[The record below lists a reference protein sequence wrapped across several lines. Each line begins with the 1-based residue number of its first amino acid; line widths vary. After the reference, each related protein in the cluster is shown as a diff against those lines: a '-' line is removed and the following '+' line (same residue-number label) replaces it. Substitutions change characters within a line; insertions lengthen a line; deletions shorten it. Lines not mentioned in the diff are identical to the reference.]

1 MEVSSWWCRWDRPP
15 VRGAVARIGPHHC
28 SRPGRVTARE
38 QPARPSRPP
47 AVRRAVCVECPAI
60 VIKCPVRP
68 FSRPGK
74 GRTLPDRQNPANRT
88 LGQFPAIR
96 HNLARSVCI
105 RPPAS
110 HGLVVSPVPSRR
122 EFPMRSIIAAVIVAI
137 VAYWL
142 VSPLL
147 LPFARPL
154 ATAGNAMKIK

>member
-1 MEVSSWWCRWDRPP
+1 M
-15 VRGAVARIGPHHC
+15 
-28 SRPGRVTARE
+28 
-38 QPARPSRPP
+38 
-47 AVRRAVCVECPAI
+47 
-60 VIKCPVRP
+60 IKCPVRP

-105 RPPAS
+105 RPDAS
-110 HGLVVSPVPSRR
+110 YGSVVSPLPSRR
-122 EFPMRSIIAAVIVAI
+122 EYPMRPIIAAVIVAI

-154 ATAGNAMKIK
+154 QTAGNALKVK